1 MNYNEAVSFI
11 TAKSKFGSK
20 FGLDTIKRLL
30 FEIGNPEDKLKFVH
44 IAGTNGKGSV
54 SHLLAA
60 ILHQAGYKVGLFT
73 SPHLIDFR

>member
-44 IAGTNGKGSV
+44 IAGTN
-54 SHLLAA
+54 
-60 ILHQAGYKVGLFT
+60 
-73 SPHLIDFR
+73 